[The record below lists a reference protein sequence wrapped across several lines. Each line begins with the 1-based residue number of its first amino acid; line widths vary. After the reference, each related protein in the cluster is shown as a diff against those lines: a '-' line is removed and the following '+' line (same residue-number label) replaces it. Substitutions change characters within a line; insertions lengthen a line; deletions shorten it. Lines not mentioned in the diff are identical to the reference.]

1 MAIKVTN
8 KRTNYAKNK
17 PNSQK
22 RTQKV
27 QKVNMQ
33 NVTLVKN
40 GKKVTIKTSAREART
55 LKNAA

>member
-27 QKVNMQ
+27 QKVN
-33 NVTLVKN
+33 
-40 GKKVTIKTSAREART
+40 
-55 LKNAA
+55 